1 MVNTVDDNLKYSV
14 FDYLNLSSEAK
25 LEFFM
30 ETRSSLSFLASYW
43 FDFDNV
49 KANIS
54 NYDEP
59 DLYTLDYLIGKSD
72 QEIDNF
78 FKKRPNLL
86 LLLPKLL
93 GIRDSK
99 FEKPIRNRILKVQ
112 DVSGVYTLNFKDI
125 DLSKLDL
132 YLQFIHDSGL
142 DWVFKIGLRK
152 SVHDYVVGVE
162 AGMDSNGRKNR
173 SGDMGELYLETALK
187 KIAKEKAW
195 LAHGQSTR
203 SSIKNW
209 YGIDLDKSFENRR
222 FDGSLFNP
230 VRKKLYLFEVN
241 NFNSSGSKSKASA
254 TEFKDLHDRFSRT
267 NHEFIYITDG
277 KGWDSDKS
285 HLMEAMKYIGK
296 VFNYKMIESDYLN
309 DYLE

>member
-86 LLLPKLL
+86 LLVPKLL

-99 FEKPIRNRILKVQ
+99 FEK
-112 DVSGVYTLNFKDI
+112 FKM
-125 DLSKLDL
+125 S
-132 YLQFIHDSGL
+132 QVFI
-142 DWVFKIGLRK
+142 
-152 SVHDYVVGVE
+152 
-162 AGMDSNGRKNR
+162 
-173 SGDMGELYLETALK
+173 
-187 KIAKEKAW
+187 
-195 LAHGQSTR
+195 
-203 SSIKNW
+203 
-209 YGIDLDKSFENRR
+209 
-222 FDGSLFNP
+222 P
-230 VRKKLYLFEVN
+230 
-241 NFNSSGSKSKASA
+241 
-254 TEFKDLHDRFSRT
+254 
-267 NHEFIYITDG
+267 
-277 KGWDSDKS
+277 
-285 HLMEAMKYIGK
+285 
-296 VFNYKMIESDYLN
+296 
-309 DYLE
+309 